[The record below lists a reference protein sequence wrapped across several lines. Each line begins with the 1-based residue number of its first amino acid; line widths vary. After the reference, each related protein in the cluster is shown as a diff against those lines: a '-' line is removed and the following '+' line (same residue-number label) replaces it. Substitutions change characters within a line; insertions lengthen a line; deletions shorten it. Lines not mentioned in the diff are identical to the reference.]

1 MTLLL
6 GILIVIWVVIGLLML
21 LGELGI
27 VTFLPFSLMHAADQ
41 TPVTKVSKKVDVQSK
56 PKVVKE
62 VEKEVEKDEDAIKR
76 SLNDKTIGGYAGRK
90 TRILEKKNKK

>member
-27 VTFLPFSLMHAADQ
+27 VTFLPFSLMHEADQ
-41 TPVTKVSKKVDVQSK
+41 KPVTIASKKVDVQSK

-62 VEKEVEKDEDAIKR
+62 VEKDEDAIKR
-76 SLNDKTIGGYAGRK
+76 SLNDKTVGGYAGRK